1 MVERCSFVC
10 AESLCF
16 MSSFFPTYLCVFR
29 RIMFGARV
37 DKKNVGVRAKGKR
50 GGLEAKISCFE
61 DDIFV

>member
-1 MVERCSFVC
+1 MFYVF
-10 AESLCF
+10 F
-16 MSSFFPTYLCVFR
+16 FFPTYLCVFR